1 MGQHTLRGSGA
12 RIVTDNLIASDAFE
26 RLQDMLAA
34 SPAKMVELCRE
45 YLAEARQTLAQLR
58 NAYTLKQA
66 DRMRNKAHYLK
77 GSSLLLGAIVVT
89 QCCTRLEEMG
99 EKGDWTEAEQMLDQL
114 SVALNAVEQEYVK
127 ILGPDVL
134 PARGS
139 AA

>member
-1 MGQHTLRGSGA
+1 LGQYTLRGSGT

-26 RLQDMLAA
+26 RLRDMLAS
-34 SPAKMVELCRE
+34 SPEKIVELCRE
-45 YLAEARQTLAQLR
+45 YLIEARQTLAQLR

-99 EKGDWTEAEQMLDQL
+99 GNGDLTEAEQMLDQL
-114 SVALNAVEQEYVK
+114 SAALNAVEQEYVK